1 MHHVSP
7 INLHLSRWDWLED
20 VVEVE
25 ELDAGLLLRG
35 PLLQADFDPLSA
47 LGALEEISCT
57 NAISFANYTH

>member
-7 INLHLSRWDWLED
+7 INLHLSRWEWLED

-35 PLLQADFDPLSA
+35 PLLQTDFDL
-47 LGALEEISCT
+47 LDEISCT

>member
-7 INLHLSRWDWLED
+7 INLHLSRWEWLED

-35 PLLQADFDPLSA
+35 PLLQADCDL
-47 LGALEEISCT
+47 LEEISCT